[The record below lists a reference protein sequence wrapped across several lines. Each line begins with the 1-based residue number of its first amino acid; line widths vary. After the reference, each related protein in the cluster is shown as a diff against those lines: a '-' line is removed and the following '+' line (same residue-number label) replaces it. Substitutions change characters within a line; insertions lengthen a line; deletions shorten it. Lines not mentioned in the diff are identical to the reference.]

1 MNFIL
6 YTFISWVEK
15 NVKILKYRII
25 YFWNPQIIV
34 RHFQK
39 NAAHVLFSTAL
50 MCDLRNMIFLWPS
63 VQSGVNFTLS
73 NGLVTAV
80 VSPTGQLLNLY
91 AGTNVDR
98 DVFKQA
104 DGTQLYGNKLLLFDD
119 QPLYWD
125 AWDVMDYHLETETTI
140 NELVGNIYVV
150 DLIGDIKSS
159 H

>member
-1 MNFIL
+1 M
-6 YTFISWVEK
+6 
-15 NVKILKYRII
+15 
-25 YFWNPQIIV
+25 
-34 RHFQK
+34 
-39 NAAHVLFSTAL
+39 
-50 MCDLRNMIFLWPS
+50 
-63 VQSGVNFTLS
+63 
-73 NGLVTAV
+73 
-80 VSPTGQLLNLY
+80 NLY